1 MRESESKWNARATAR
16 KASDRNQITHAAIVI
31 TNVLCC
37 CCCSNYLLAINLH
50 ITATLHSIGI
60 PYLSNYHGTSSHV
73 LHSLELDVDTN
84 YLEPKVS
91 KPNGLVRSGDRYRDG
106 DIESA
111 REWVVLLLS
120 CLCLSLPSHTV
131 DRPLSEERSS
141 SVRPGISSSSIRV
154 KLIFDSSVLPRRS

>member
-1 MRESESKWNARATAR
+1 MRGLRLEKHPIGIKSLTRQSSSPT
-16 KASDRNQITHAAIVI
+16 SYAAAVAH
-31 TNVLCC
+31 
-37 CCCSNYLLAINLH
+37 SNYLLAINLH